1 MAAASIPKD
10 HPAPGLSGVDDYDS
24 GVALVVITASIQAS
38 GKTARLGLEAI
49 KLAGEGELIDL
60 STLDAEALL
69 GRRRDAGLDH
79 ALEQV
84 ALADRVVL
92 VTPVYR
98 ATYSGLLK
106 VFFDLLPQNALAGSV
121 SVLVASGVAPAHFLS
136 LDTGLRVLVASLGG
150 WSAPTVV
157 YATAADFEA
166 EGGLAPAIT
175 KRLEIAL
182 AEAAQLA
189 PLES

>member
-1 MAAASIPKD
+1 M
-10 HPAPGLSGVDDYDS
+10 
-24 GVALVVITASIQAS
+24 ALVVIAASIQPS

-69 GRRRDAGLDH
+69 GRRRDPGLDH

-84 ALADRVVL
+84 ALADRLVL

-150 WSAPTVV
+150 WAAPTVV
-157 YATAADFEA
+157 YATAADFDA
-166 EGGLAPAIT
+166 EGALEEGIT
-175 KRLEIAL
+175 QRLETAL
-182 AEAAQLA
+182 RESAQLKYLGSDA
-189 PLES
+189 L